1 MSESESTPKW
11 AVLQIC
17 CGAATTVAPS
27 PPPTSALCLPP
38 LGLQEHSPGKEGER
52 AGAAR
57 GQGLLW
63 TSPLW
68 LQGPSLL
75 HLSTLTLSPRDPLS
89 RRASSGQQ
97 PQQQHIPT
105 QTLPSSER
113 PWHCLVL
120 LSWRQSAPSPRA
132 QAGEARRT
140 EGRHPGAACSRVKGP
155 VCFSVLLLPSILK
168 ITPVT
173 CLPTSQQDSPPPHDP
188 ICLPRKRA
196 HYPPT
201 HNTHSRPQRPFLL
214 ASGLYCPVSRLLLSY
229 KPSQKVLLH
238 SLHLRHCCIKDE
250 MNKAREST
258 RTTAGT

>member
-1 MSESESTPKW
+1 MSESGSTPKW

-17 CGAATTVAPS
+17 CSAATIAPS

-38 LGLQEHSPGKEGER
+38 LGLQEHSPGKEGQR
-52 AGAAR
+52 TGAAR

-63 TSPLW
+63 TFPLW

-75 HLSTLTLSPRDPLS
+75 HLSTLTLSPRDLLS
-89 RRASSGQQ
+89 RWASSGQR

-105 QTLPSSER
+105 PTLPSSER

-155 VCFSVLLLPSILK
+155 VCFSVLLFPSILK
-168 ITPVT
+168 ITPVS
-173 CLPTSQQDSPPPHDP
+173 CLPTSQQDSPSPHDP
-188 ICLPRKRA
+188 IWPPRKGPITPQSTTPTCTLRGPSCLLQPSTVQCPSPA
-196 HYPPT
+196 FLQTLTESLATQPASPPLW
-201 HNTHSRPQRPFLL
+201 HQ
-214 ASGLYCPVSRLLLSY
+214 G
-229 KPSQKVLLH
+229 
-238 SLHLRHCCIKDE
+238 
-250 MNKAREST
+250 
-258 RTTAGT
+258 